1 MRHLF
6 FSFIIILSFIPK
18 MNAQNHKPTAIK
30 KYGNIT
36 LYDSVAVAPQK
47 NGNYKILY
55 RVTKEIEKQG
65 VNKELWH
72 VARLFNLLKA
82 YEVPDEN
89 IHIVAVISGKGFP
102 AALTNQAHNNR
113 YKKEN
118 PNLELIDELIK
129 SGIEIHICGQ
139 TIAGNH
145 LDYKK
150 EINPK
155 IKLTLSAMIDVVEYS
170 KKGYVIFE

>member
-1 MRHLF
+1 MKVLF
-6 FSFIIILSFIPK
+6 FSFFILLNFISQI
-18 MNAQNHKPTAIK
+18 NAQNQPLAIK

-36 LYDSVAVAPQK
+36 RYDSVAVIPSK
-47 NGNYKILY
+47 NETYKILY
-55 RVTKEIEKQG
+55 RVTQSIEKQG

-82 YEVPDEN
+82 YNVPTEN
-89 IHIVAVISGKGFP
+89 IHIVVVISGKGYST
-102 AALTNQAHNNR
+102 ALNNEAHLN
-113 YKKEN
+113 YFKKEN

-129 SGIEIHICGQ
+129 NNIEIHICGQ

-150 EINPK
+150 DINPK
-155 IKLTLSAMIDVVEYS
+155 IKLTLSAMIDIVEYN
-170 KKGYVIFE
+170 KRGYILF